1 MFTYYSLRCGS
12 SFSLAE
18 DCIFNSSAVVQQLEG
33 TPFSGFFLIAKQTA
47 SSLSAA

>member
-12 SFSLAE
+12 SFSLAD
-18 DCIFNSSAVVQQLEG
+18 DCIFVSSAVTQQLEVAD
-33 TPFSGFFLIAKQTA
+33 FSGFFLITKQVA

>member
-18 DCIFNSSAVVQQLEG
+18 DCIFASPAVNQQLK
-33 TPFSGFFLIAKQTA
+33 TASFSGFSLIAKQAA
-47 SSLSAA
+47 SRISVA